1 LPAHLREHQAG
12 RSEEGLARIELN
24 PLRAFDSEHEGTKRV
39 MAGAPRMSE
48 HLSEADAEHFA
59 EVCELLGV
67 ANVPYE
73 LDETLVRGLD
83 YYTRTVFEFTSEAL
97 GAQSGVGGGGRYDGL
112 VQALGGT
119 PAPGMGWAAG
129 IERILLARRPG
140 GAAAATAGGSRPPA
154 ASPPELFVALEE
166 PAAEAPSGGDGSS
179 GPREG
184 AQRRSASA
192 GGIRATRRA
201 AFALLG

>member
-97 GAQSGVGGGGRYDGL
+97 GAQGALGGGGGAGGVGGGRGLRGPRPGPGRPPG
-112 VQALGGT
+112 AGHGLGGRDRAD
-119 PAPGMGWAAG
+119 PARERARAGRGRHLRREPGARGGPAG
-129 IERILLARRPG
+129 AVRGAR
-140 GAAAATAGGSRPPA
+140 GAG
-154 ASPPELFVALEE
+154 
-166 PAAEAPSGGDGSS
+166 
-179 GPREG
+179 
-184 AQRRSASA
+184 RRS
-192 GGIRATRRA
+192 ILRR
-201 AFALLG
+201 GR